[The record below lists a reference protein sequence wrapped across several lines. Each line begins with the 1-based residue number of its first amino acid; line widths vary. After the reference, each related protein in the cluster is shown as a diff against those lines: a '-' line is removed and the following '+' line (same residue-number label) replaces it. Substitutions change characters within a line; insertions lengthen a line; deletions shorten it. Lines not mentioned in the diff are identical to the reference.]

1 MGSQTLKILEPLAN
15 VGFAGRTV
23 VLFESRRS
31 EALARSVRDF
41 GGTPLCAPSVAEV
54 PLGDSA
60 ELAAFG
66 QAVIDGK
73 IDSLICMTGFGVR
86 LLIETLSAQFEQEEL
101 LAALRRITLVTRG
114 LKPAQAL
121 RDYAIAATVVVP
133 EPATWEE
140 IVETLRFS
148 ERSLPLDGRAV
159 ALLESGARNEPLE
172 KALRALGARVSSVS
186 LYRWA
191 LPKDLAPLQEA
202 IARILRAEGDLL
214 VFTNAVQVRH
224 LFQVLAQNGQADAFR
239 KASRQAIVASVGPL
253 TSRALTDHGLRVDFE
268 AQHPRMSA
276 LIVELAGQAGKLAA
290 GVARPGSQSASA
302 AKPALPAVSPASPAR
317 KQSPFL
323 AACRREPVPHTP
335 VWLMRQAGRYMK
347 SYRDLRG
354 KVPFIDL
361 CKNPELATQVTV
373 EAAKQL
379 GVDAAILFSDL
390 LLIVEPMGLGL
401 EYASGEGPIITG
413 RVESQADVDRL
424 REIDVRESLGY
435 VFDAVALIRR
445 ALPDSLPL
453 IGFGAAPFTLA
464 AYMIE
469 GGSSRQF
476 TDTKRFL
483 WNDPGAWHALME
495 KISRALTAYLNAQID
510 AGADA
515 IQIFDSWVGCLSP
528 ADYRAH
534 VLPHTRAII
543 RGLKPGV
550 PVIHFGTGSAALL
563 PDMRDAGGDVIGVD
577 FRVDLDAAWKML
589 GDRVGIQGNLD
600 PAALHASPDVIR
612 SHVRRV
618 FDQAANRPG
627 HIFNLGHGV
636 LPDTPEDHARA
647 LVDMVHALSRR

>member
-1 MGSQTLKILEPLAN
+1 M
-15 VGFAGRTV
+15 
-23 VLFESRRS
+23 LFESRRS

-41 GGTPLCAPSVAEV
+41 GGDPLCAPSVAEV
-54 PLGDSA
+54 PVGESP
-60 ELAAFG
+60 ELTAFG
-66 QAVIDGK
+66 QALLDGRIDVMV
-73 IDSLICMTGFGVR
+73 CMTGFGVR

-101 LAALRRITLVTRG
+101 LAALRRVTLVARG

-121 RDYAIAATVVVP
+121 RDYAVAATVVVP

-148 ERSLPLDGRAV
+148 ERSLPLEGRTV
-159 ALLESGARNEPLE
+159 AILESGARNEALE
-172 KALRALGARVSSVS
+172 KAVRALKATVVPVS

-191 LPKDLAPLQEA
+191 LPKDLSPLHEA
-202 IARILRAEGDLL
+202 IARILQGSAGFL

-224 LFQVLAQNGQADAFR
+224 LMQVVAQNGPADAFR
-239 KASRQAIVASVGPL
+239 KACRRAVVASVGPL
-253 TSRALTDHGLRVDFE
+253 TSRALTDNGLRVDFE
-268 AQHPRMSA
+268 AQHSRMSA
-276 LIVELAGQAGKLAA
+276 LIVELAGQANKLTE
-290 GVARPGSQSASA
+290 QSGDTRA
-302 AKPALPAVSPASPAR
+302 AVSQARASSAPQPAQALQDRRNSV
-317 KQSPFL
+317 FL
-323 AACRREPVPHTP
+323 AACRREAVPYTP

-347 SYRDLRG
+347 SYRALRG

-373 EAAKQL
+373 AAAEQL

-401 EYASGEGPIITG
+401 EYASGDGPIITG
-413 RVESQADVDRL
+413 RVESRADVDRL
-424 REIDVRESLGY
+424 REIDVRESLKY
-435 VFDAVALIRR
+435 VVDAVGMIRR
-445 ALPDSLPL
+445 ALPPSLPL
-453 IGFGAAPFTLA
+453 LGFGAAPFTLA

-483 WNDPGAWHALME
+483 WSDPGAWNALME
-495 KISRALTAYLNAQID
+495 KISRALIAYLNAQIE

-515 IQIFDSWVGCLSP
+515 VQIFDSWVGCLSP

-534 VLPHTRAII
+534 VLPHTRAVI
-543 RGLKPGV
+543 RALKPGI

-563 PDMRDAGGDVIGVD
+563 PAMREAGGNVIGVD
-577 FRVDLDAAWKML
+577 FRVDLDAAWQAI
-589 GDRVGIQGNLD
+589 GTDVGIQGNLD
-600 PAALHASPDVIR
+600 PAVLSASLEVIDT
-612 SHVRRV
+612 HVRRIL
-618 FDQAANRPG
+618 DQAANRPG

-647 LVDMVHALSRR
+647 LVDKVHALSRR